1 MTIYYYTN
9 TSPGAP
15 TLTGAAGSLITLLDW
30 LLVTNLGWTKEFS
43 GTNLA
48 SYRAATGNRFY
59 LGVDDT
65 TKLYSRVRGFETMT
79 AAGVAVASGTGPF
92 PTAAQA
98 SNGQYVRKADVA
110 GAARQWRFIS
120 NGRMFYLSSN
130 LVDPSN
136 ANTEYNL
143 TMFGDIES
151 FKSADVFNTVLS
163 ANRESTGN
171 TGCMASSYLSTAFSY
186 PAYLARSY
194 TQAGGS
200 TSGTRLAVNPYG
212 VYGSTEI
219 GSNASIAYPSP
230 VLGGLH
236 MDKVY
241 VADGIYPSTTHI
253 RGVYPGMYFP
263 LHARPLENESTFHG
277 NGEFSGRTFVVWN
290 VGSGGQIFIENT
302 GGWGE

>member
-65 TKLYSRVRGFETMT
+65 TTLYSRVRGFETMT

-92 PTAAQA
+92 PTDAQL
-98 SNGQYVRKADVA
+98 SGGKYVRKTDGVGGV

-130 LVDPSN
+130 LVDPSY

-163 ANRESTGN
+163 ANSDSTGN
-171 TGCMASSYLSTAFSY
+171 TGCMASSYLSTTFPY

-212 VYGSTEI
+212 IYGSTQI
-219 GSNASIAYPSP
+219 GSNASIAFPSP

-241 VADGIYPSTTHI
+241 VADGTSTHI